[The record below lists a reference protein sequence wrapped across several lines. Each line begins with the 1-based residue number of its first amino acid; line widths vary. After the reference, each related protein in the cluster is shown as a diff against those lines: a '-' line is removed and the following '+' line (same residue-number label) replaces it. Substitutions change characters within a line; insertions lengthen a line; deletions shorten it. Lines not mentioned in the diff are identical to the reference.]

1 MKIIIKAMQETKFQP
16 RKKWW
21 GFTKDGKRYLCRYN
35 HIFAVF
41 SDTKVLF
48 TDYQTRTDK
57 AGVDF
62 AVKYFNE
69 NLKKKEAKKK

>member
-1 MKIIIKAMQETKFQP
+1 
-16 RKKWW
+16 
-21 GFTKDGKRYLCRYN
+21 
-35 HIFAVF
+35 
-41 SDTKVLF
+41 LF